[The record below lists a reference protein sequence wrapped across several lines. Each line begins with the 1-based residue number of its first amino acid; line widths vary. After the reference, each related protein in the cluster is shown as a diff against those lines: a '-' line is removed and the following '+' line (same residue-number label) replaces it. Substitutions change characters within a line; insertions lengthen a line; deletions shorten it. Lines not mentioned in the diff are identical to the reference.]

1 MGRLISGALLALA
14 LSSGAVAQEAP
25 AQDIPARDVIPSK
38 DQTGVVHVSAMKN
51 PEMHTYRAVV
61 AGLDIFD
68 ELHALAPKVPK
79 LVFAVRARNGG
90 PMSGEMPTVKLLG
103 DDFSQTLPVDG
114 AGLVEV
120 PRSQRAWDA
129 KAEVILSRKRNE
141 VRVWPH
147 VRTPGL
153 ADNQR
158 RLGDIRLECQVLIAV
173 AKKETPFYIVGL
185 VNTVLLTGD
194 WCNWLK
200 DSDRTW
206 DAAMPYP
213 LASAT
218 LRDGERSMVL
228 RVKDNRFMVP
238 LGDASWSNDALVEV
252 VPAPVQDA
260 AAPAEP
266 TRTAAE
272 TPRTGP

>member
-1 MGRLISGALLALA
+1 MLTVSLVALA
-14 LSSGAVAQEAP
+14 LSSGAAAAQE
-25 AQDIPARDVIPSK
+25 IPARDVVPGK
-38 DQTGVVHVSAMKN
+38 DQTGVVHVNAMKN

-79 LVFAVRARNGG
+79 LVFSVRARNGG
-90 PMSGEMPTVKLLG
+90 PMSGEMPTAKLLG
-103 DDFSQTLPVDG
+103 DDFSQTLPIDG

-147 VRTPGL
+147 IRTPGL

-173 AKKETPFYIVGL
+173 AKKEAPFYIVAL
-185 VNTVLLTGD
+185 VNTVMLTGD

-206 DAAMPYP
+206 DVAMPYP

-218 LRDGERSMVL
+218 LRDGDRSMPL
-228 RVKDNRFMVP
+228 RVKDSRFAVP

-252 VPAPVQDA
+252 VPAPAQEVPA
-260 AAPAEP
+260 AAEP

-272 TPRTGP
+272 TPRTAP

>member
-1 MGRLISGALLALA
+1 MLALA
-14 LSSGAVAQEAP
+14 LSSSAVAQAIP
-25 AQDIPARDVIPSK
+25 AQDVVPSK

-61 AGLDIFD
+61 AGLDTFD

-103 DDFSQTLPVDG
+103 DDFSQMLAVDG

-158 RLGDIRLECQVLIAV
+158 RLGDIRLECQVVMTV
-173 AKKETPFYIVGL
+173 AKKEAPFYIVAL
-185 VNTVLLTGD
+185 VNSVLLTGD

-200 DSDRTW
+200 DSDRAW
-206 DAAMPYP
+206 DVAMPYP

-218 LRDGERSMVL
+218 LRDGERSMAL
-228 RVKDNRFMVP
+228 RVKDTRFEVP
-238 LGDASWSNDALVEV
+238 LGDASWSHDALVEV
-252 VPAPVQDA
+252 VPAPDDP
-260 AAPAEP
+260 APEEAI
-266 TRTAAE
+266 RTAAE
-272 TPRTGP
+272 TPRTAP